1 MNDRNPHNT
10 VITDSTSGEWVE
22 AINNPR
28 HRRAL
33 DGLAAGPRTAKE
45 LNEIIGT
52 VNAHPYLMRLR
63 KLGCTIEHETVTGTD
78 RDGISCRFNR
88 YWLGDGAR
96 RKYLAYRAKGDK
108 C

>member
-1 MNDRNPHNT
+1 MNDRNLHDT
-10 VITDSTSGEWVE
+10 VITDSISGEWLE

-33 DGLAAGPRTAKE
+33 DGLAGGPRTSKE

-63 KLGCTIEHETVTGTD
+63 KLGCAIEQETVTGTD
-78 RDGISCRFNR
+78 RDGTTCRFNR
-88 YWLGDGAR
+88 YWLGDDVR
-96 RKYLAYRAKGDK
+96 RKYLAYREKGGK
-108 C
+108 R